1 MTMLINQNVVFNI
14 WLKCCFMST
23 ETVGLLGTGAQDGH
37 RNFHTAPELCVF
49 NNNKL
54 LMSGHFCL
62 SHRELV
68 SLLQSRNTAVYLI
81 SGGFR
86 RLIEPAAQRL
96 NIPLENI
103 FANRLLF
110 ENDGQFPLEHCSQFI
125 LFLLTVGFSF
135 LSFFKFE
142 KGG

>member
-1 MTMLINQNVVFNI
+1 MTVLINQNVVFNI
-14 WLKCCFMST
+14 WLKCCFTST
-23 ETVGLLGTGAQDGH
+23 KTVGLLGTGAQDGH
-37 RNFHTAPELCVF
+37 LDFHTAPELCVF
-49 NNNKL
+49 NNSKL

-86 RLIEPAAQRL
+86 RLIEPAALRL
-96 NIPLENI
+96 KIPLKNI

-110 ENDGQFPLEHCSQFI
+110 QNDGPFHLEHCSQFI
-125 LFLLTVGFSF
+125 LFLLMVGFSF
-135 LSFFKFE
+135 LSFFNFE